1 MAENRAQRLRRFVP
15 FGLATIV
22 LVVTGIFAYRGFVL
36 TASEPAVS
44 LTPLAPTP
52 SQASSETVGPTPTRS
67 PTPTPTPSAPVS
79 PAPTA
84 SAART
89 PTPTPR
95 TTPSANP
102 SPSSSTGGSTGTA
115 ALATLD
121 AAYNATLSV
130 SALDLTTGGS
140 LTYNSVNS
148 FYTASIAKVDIVE
161 ALLLRAQDRGRSLTS
176 TEKRLVSA
184 AITVSDNDAAQD
196 LFEEIGQAAGL
207 TAANK
212 RLGLTSTVVSSA
224 WGLTRT
230 SATDQV
236 AILRGLTSTSSPLN
250 SASRSYLMGLM
261 SSVEADQRWGVP
273 AAGTGTPIVKNGWLP
288 VTRDGGAWEVNSIGV
303 VTSGGDKVLVA
314 VLTRKGT
321 SMTSGIQLVEK
332 AAEIAVASLTA

>member
-1 MAENRAQRLRRFVP
+1 
-15 FGLATIV
+15 
-22 LVVTGIFAYRGFVL
+22 
-36 TASEPAVS
+36 
-44 LTPLAPTP
+44 
-52 SQASSETVGPTPTRS
+52 
-67 PTPTPTPSAPVS
+67 
-79 PAPTA
+79 
-84 SAART
+84 
-89 PTPTPR
+89 
-95 TTPSANP
+95 
-102 SPSSSTGGSTGTA
+102 
-115 ALATLD
+115 
-121 AAYNATLSV
+121 
-130 SALDLTTGGS
+130 
-140 LTYNSVNS
+140 VNS

-303 VTSGGDKVLVA
+303 VTSSGDKVLVA